1 MNLTLND
8 YNAFYMKYI
17 KKETGHSILKDFLLR
32 IERVNEDDSFIY
44 NVEKIILF
52 GSFLHGKEKPG
63 DIDIAINFAAKE
75 RNADIYAKLAENQI
89 RVAICNG
96 CRFNNISQ
104 QITYPQ
110 EKVLRFL
117 RGGHKSISFHFV
129 GGEYSDF
136 EKEIFIPNVFQIKLF
151 SAVILILI
159 IPYNL

>member
-75 RNADIYAKLAENQI
+75 RNADIHYKLFENEI
-89 RVAICNG
+89 RGAICNG
-96 CRFNNISQ
+96 RRFNNIFQ
-104 QITYPQ
+104 QMTYPQ

-117 RGGHKSISFHFV
+117 KGGHKRLSLHFV

-136 EKEIFIPNVFQIKLF
+136 EKEIFIPNG
-151 SAVILILI
+151 
-159 IPYNL
+159 IPYKIIFRRSSPSHAPL

>member
-44 NVEKIILF
+44 NVEKVILF
-52 GSFLHGKEKPG
+52 GSFLRGEEKPG
-63 DIDIAINFAAKE
+63 DIDIAISLAAEE
-75 RNADIYAKLAENQI
+75 RNADIHAKLAENQI
-89 RVAICNG
+89 REAIYNG
-96 CRFNNISQ
+96 HRFNNISQ
-104 QITYPQ
+104 RLGWPQ

-117 RGGHKSISFHFV
+117 RGGHKSLSLHFV

-136 EKEIFIPNVFQIKLF
+136 EKEIFIPNG
-151 SAVILILI
+151 
-159 IPYNL
+159 IPYKIIFRHSSPSHTPL

>member
-1 MNLTLND
+1 
-8 YNAFYMKYI
+8 MKYI
-17 KKETGHSILKDFLLR
+17 KKETARSILKDFLLR
-32 IERVNEDDSFIY
+32 IECVNEDDSFIY

-75 RNADIYAKLAENQI
+75 RNADIHYKLFENQI
-89 RVAICNG
+89 REAICNG
-96 CRFNNISQ
+96 RRFNNISQ

-117 RGGHKSISFHFV
+117 RGGHKSLSLHFV

-136 EKEIFIPNVFQIKLF
+136 EKEIFIPNG
-151 SAVILILI
+151 
-159 IPYNL
+159 IPYKIIFRRSSPSHTPL

>member
-1 MNLTLND
+1 MILTLND

-17 KKETGHSILKDFLLR
+17 KKETARSILKDFLLR

-75 RNADIYAKLAENQI
+75 RNADIHYKLFENQI
-89 RVAICNG
+89 REAICNG
-96 CRFNNISQ
+96 RRFNNISQ

-136 EKEIFIPNVFQIKLF
+136 EKEIFIPKN
-151 SAVILILI
+151 
-159 IPYNL
+159 IPYKIIFRHSSPSHTPL

>member
-17 KKETGHSILKDFLLR
+17 KKETDWSILKDFLLR

-44 NVEKIILF
+44 NVEKVILF
-52 GSFLHGKEKPG
+52 GSFLRGEEKPG
-63 DIDIAINFAAKE
+63 DIDIAISLAAEE
-75 RNADIYAKLAENQI
+75 RNADIHYKLFENEI
-89 RVAICNG
+89 RGAICNG
-96 CRFNNISQ
+96 RRFNNISQ

-117 RGGHKSISFHFV
+117 RGGHKILSLHFV

-136 EKEIFIPNVFQIKLF
+136 EKEIFIPNG
-151 SAVILILI
+151 
-159 IPYNL
+159 IPYKIIFRRSSHTPL